1 MEVVAESIVFAAKLS
16 QRRRRI
22 RIRVARPEADGQG
35 DFQCAVELKGLEHRR
50 KIYGVDSFQALMLA
64 LRFLETRISALLED
78 GWKFYFRRDDDE
90 PLDARL
96 IWLGDATKYEAAALS
111 NQRVERTSKKR
122 RRANSDRGH
131 TRRSRA

>member
-1 MEVVAESIVFAAKLS
+1 MEVVAESIVFAAKSS
-16 QRRRRI
+16 QCRRRI

-35 DFQCAVELKGLEHRR
+35 DFQYAVELRGLERLR
-50 KIYGVDSFQALMLA
+50 KIYGVDSFQALILA

-90 PLDARL
+90 PLDAGL
-96 IWLGDATKYEAAALS
+96 IWFGDATKYEALS

-122 RRANSDRGH
+122 RRANSERGH
-131 TRRSRA
+131 TRSRA

>member
-1 MEVVAESIVFAAKLS
+1 
-16 QRRRRI
+16 
-22 RIRVARPEADGQG
+22 
-35 DFQCAVELKGLEHRR
+35 
-50 KIYGVDSFQALMLA
+50 MLA

-96 IWLGDATKYEAAALS
+96 MWLGDATKYEAADLS
-111 NQRVERTSKKR
+111 NQRVERTSKKGKHV
-122 RRANSDRGH
+122 NSERGG